1 MPEKYFNSTEFESP
15 CKVNRTEDE
24 LKMPSFYETMNVMK
38 NYSLKQ
44 TQKDLNKLNN
54 EYIILLKDRI
64 KELEA
69 QNQILIEALKK

>member
-1 MPEKYFNSTEFESP
+1 MSNL
-15 CKVNRTEDE
+15 NQ
-24 LKMPSFYETMNVMK
+24 L
-38 NYSLKQ
+38 
-44 TQKDLNKLNN
+44 QKDLNKLND

>member
-1 MPEKYFNSTEFESP
+1 MTKKDLNSTEFEIP
-15 CKVNRTEDE
+15 CKVNRTEEE
-24 LKMPSFYETMNVMK
+24 LKMPSFYETMSVMR
-38 NYSLKQ
+38 NYTLKQ

>member
-1 MPEKYFNSTEFESP
+1 MKSLN
-15 CKVNRTEDE
+15 E
-24 LKMPSFYETMNVMK
+24 L
-38 NYSLKQ
+38 Q
-44 TQKDLNKLNN
+44 QDINKLNN

>member
-1 MPEKYFNSTEFESP
+1 MSKSNLNEI
-15 CKVNRTEDE
+15 
-24 LKMPSFYETMNVMK
+24 
-38 NYSLKQ
+38 
-44 TQKDLNKLNN
+44 QKDLNKLNN

>member
-1 MPEKYFNSTEFESP
+1 MKSLN
-15 CKVNRTEDE
+15 E
-24 LKMPSFYETMNVMK
+24 L
-38 NYSLKQ
+38 
-44 TQKDLNKLNN
+44 QKDINKLND

>member
-1 MPEKYFNSTEFESP
+1 MEKFNQ
-15 CKVNRTEDE
+15 
-24 LKMPSFYETMNVMK
+24 L
-38 NYSLKQ
+38 
-44 TQKDLNKLNN
+44 QKDLNKLND